1 MKILF
6 ITNNFPPLVDGVG
19 DYTYNIAKQFMK
31 HGHEIYVVC
40 RNNPQINTKIQGMT
54 ILPIIDKWDYNC
66 YKPIIKF
73 IKKKAID
80 IVSLQYVPHGF
91 HPKGLPFPII
101 KLTKEIK
108 KCDTKLFTFFHEVS
122 VEKEKGN
129 IKRTLLSILMQH
141 ISKRVIENSDY
152 VATSIEYYKNM
163 ILRLV
168 PDKKEIPLI
177 PIASNIP
184 ETKLS
189 KEELL
194 TLKKKLAPNR
204 ETIISFFGIRNIQ
217 TSINAITE
225 LKEHGYKLKVLLIG
239 KTSKHLPNNLP
250 TDTIKTG
257 TLDIEE
263 IDKYLKISDIF
274 ILPENNDSGCSF
286 KSGSLAAGLR
296 NNLPIITTKGKLTS
310 KELCNQDNILFC
322 DFTTSNEVKE
332 KILYLMN
339 CLHKNKILKSN
350 IHYINWNDTYNTYI
364 NIIDN
369 HGCNIC
375 NEQ

>member
-6 ITNNFPPLVDGVG
+6 ITNNFPPIVDGVG
-19 DYTYNIAKQFMK
+19 DYTYNIAKQFAEHNHK
-31 HGHEIYVVC
+31 VYIIC
-40 RNNPQINTKIQGMT
+40 KNDSQINTNILGIT
-54 ILPIIDKWDYNC
+54 IHPIINQWNYNC
-66 YKPIIKF
+66 YKPVIKF
-73 IKKKAID
+73 IKEKEID
-80 IVSLQYVPHGF
+80 VVSLQYVPHGF
-91 HPKGLPFPII
+91 HPKGLPFSII

-108 KCDTKLFTFFHEVS
+108 RSNAKLFTFFHEVS

-141 ISKRVIENSDY
+141 IGKRIIENSDY
-152 VATSIEYYKNM
+152 IATSIEYYRNM
-163 ILRLV
+163 IVRLV
-168 PDKKEIPLI
+168 PDKEEIPLI

-189 KEELL
+189 KEELFD
-194 TLKKKLAPNR
+194 LKKTLAPNN

-217 TSINAITE
+217 TSIDAIYE
-225 LKEHGYKLKVLLIG
+225 LKKNGQKLKVLLIG

-250 TDTIKTG
+250 ADTIKTG

-263 IDKYLKISDIF
+263 IDQYLKISDIF

-296 NNLPIITTKGKLTS
+296 SNLPIITTKGKLTS
-310 KELCNQDNILFC
+310 EKLCNQDNIFFC

-332 KILYLMN
+332 KILYLID
-339 CLHKNKILKSN
+339 CLHREKILRN
-350 IHYINWNDTYNTYI
+350 IIHYIDWKETYNIYMDI
-364 NIIDN
+364 LNN
-369 HGCNIC
+369 NSFR
-375 NEQ
+375 

>member
-19 DYTYNIAKQFMK
+19 DYTYNIAKQFVK
-31 HGHEIYVVC
+31 HNHEVYIIC
-40 RNNPQINTKIQGMT
+40 RNNPQINTHIQGMN

-66 YKPIIKF
+66 YKPIIGL
-73 IKKKAID
+73 IKEKAID
-80 IVSLQYVPHGF
+80 VVSLQYVPHGF
-91 HPKGLPFPII
+91 HPKGLPFPLI
-101 KLTKEIK
+101 KLTKGIK
-108 KCDTKLFTFFHEVS
+108 QCNTKLFTFFHEVS
-122 VEKEKGN
+122 VEKEKRN
-129 IKRTLLSILMQH
+129 IKRTLLSLMMQH
-141 ISKRVIENSDY
+141 ISKRIIENSDY

-163 ILRLV
+163 ILKLV
-168 PDKKEIPLI
+168 PDTKEVPLI

-189 KEELL
+189 KEKLL
-194 TLKKKLAPNR
+194 ALKKELAPNN

-217 TSINAITE
+217 TSIDAITE
-225 LKEHGYKLKVLLIG
+225 LKEHGYRLKVLLIG

-250 TDTIKTG
+250 ADTIKTG

-263 IDKYLKISDIF
+263 IDQYLKISDIF
-274 ILPENNDSGCSF
+274 ILPENNDAGCSF

-322 DFTTSNEVKE
+322 DFTTANEVKE
-332 KILYLMN
+332 RILYLID
-339 CLHKNKILKSN
+339 CLYKNKILNNKV
-350 IHYINWNDTYNTYI
+350 HYTDWNDTYNIYI
-364 NIIDN
+364 DILINKSLK
-369 HGCNIC
+369 
-375 NEQ
+375 

>member
-1 MKILF
+1 MKILL
-6 ITNNFPPLVDGVG
+6 ITNNLPPIVDGVG
-19 DYTYNIAKQFMK
+19 DYTYNIAKQFIE
-31 HGHEIYVVC
+31 HNHEVYIIC
-40 RNNPQINTKIQGMT
+40 RNNLQINTNILGMT
-54 ILPIIDKWDYNC
+54 ILPIINKWDYNC
-66 YKPIIKF
+66 YKPIIGL
-73 IKKKAID
+73 IKEKAID
-80 IVSLQYVPHGF
+80 VVSLQYVPHGF
-91 HPKGLPFPII
+91 HPKGLPLPLI

-108 KCDTKLFTFFHEVS
+108 KCNTKLFTFFHEVS
-122 VEKEKGN
+122 VEKENGN
-129 IKRTLLSILMQH
+129 IKKMLLSMLMQY
-141 ISKRVIENSDY
+141 ISKRIIENSDY

-194 TLKKKLAPNR
+194 ALKKKLAPNN

-217 TSINAITE
+217 TSIDAIVE

-250 TDTIKTG
+250 ADTIKTG
-257 TLDIEE
+257 TLDIEK
-263 IDKYLKISDIF
+263 IDQYLKISDLF
-274 ILPENNDSGCSF
+274 ILPESYNSGCSF

-296 NNLPIITTKGKLTS
+296 NNLPIITTKGRLTS

-322 DFTTSNEVKE
+322 DFTTSNDVKE
-332 KILYLMN
+332 KILYLID
-339 CLHKNKILKSN
+339 CLHNNKILKSN
-350 IHYINWNDTYNTYI
+350 IHYTSWNDTYNAYI
-364 NIIDN
+364 NIINN

-375 NEQ
+375 NK